1 MTTLLSALLLGC
13 ALLPWTVRRGV
24 RTGPAAPEG
33 PREPPDPVLL
43 LALLDAAV
51 GAGAPVP
58 RALQA
63 VGAAV
68 GGTVGDAL
76 ATVGGRLTLGA
87 PWPEAVAAAPGGLAD
102 QHDPLGAAWSAGA
115 APGPLLRQAA
125 GRLVRER
132 RELARVAAARLGVR
146 LVLPLGLCLLPSF
159 VLLGL
164 VPVVLSLV
172 GGFVGR

>member
-1 MTTLLSALLLGC
+1 MTALVAALLT
-13 ALLPWTVRRGV
+13 ALALAPWTTRRAV
-24 RTGPAAPEG
+24 AAPPAAPAA
-33 PREPPDPVLL
+33 PAAPDPALL

-51 GAGAPVP
+51 AAGAPVP

-68 GGTVGDAL
+68 GGSIGDAL
-76 ATVGGRLTLGA
+76 TTVGGRLRLGA
-87 PWPEAVAAAPGGLAD
+87 SWPEATAAAPSGLHAPLA
-102 QHDPLGAAWSAGA
+102 PLGTAWTTGA

-125 GRLVRER
+125 ERMARER
-132 RELARVAAARLGVR
+132 SDRTRIAAARLGVR

-164 VPVVLSLV
+164 VPVVLSLA
-172 GGFVGR
+172 GTFFG

>member
-1 MTTLLSALLLGC
+1 MTTLLSALLLGT
-13 ALLPWTVRRGV
+13 ALLPWTARRAAPV
-24 RTGPAAPEG
+24 PSPAPDGPAD
-33 PREPPDPVLL
+33 PPDPVLL

-63 VGAAV
+63 VGTAV
-68 GGTVGDAL
+68 GGPVGDAL

-87 PWPEAVAAAPGGLAD
+87 AWSEAVAAAPDGLR
-102 QHDPLGAAWSAGA
+102 HPLDPLGAAWSTGA

-125 GRLVRER
+125 ERLVRER
-132 RELARVAAARLGVR
+132 RDLARVAAARLGVR

-164 VPVVLSLV
+164 VPVVLSLAGTFL
-172 GGFVGR
+172 GG

>member
-1 MTTLLSALLLGC
+1 MTVLVALLF
-13 ALLPWTVRRGV
+13 AAAFLPWTLRRAV
-24 RTGPAAPEG
+24 PSAPEPSG
-33 PREPPDPVLL
+33 PPQAPDPVLL

-68 GGTVGDAL
+68 DGEVGDAL
-76 ATVGGRLTLGA
+76 ATVGGRLILGA
-87 PWPEAVAAAPGGLAD
+87 PWSEAVAAAPNALRD
-102 QHDPLGAAWSAGA
+102 QLDPLGAAWSAGA
-115 APGPLLRQAA
+115 APGPLLRQACE
-125 GRLVRER
+125 RLVRER
-132 RELARVAAARLGVR
+132 RDLVRVAAGRLGVR

-164 VPVVLSLV
+164 VPVVLSLA
-172 GGFVGR
+172 GAFVGR

>member
-1 MTTLLSALLLGC
+1 MTDLVSALLLGT
-13 ALLPWTVRRGV
+13 ALLPWTSCRVVHGSSGSPD
-24 RTGPAAPEG
+24 GPSD
-33 PREPPDPVLL
+33 PPDPVLL
-43 LALLDAAV
+43 LALLDAAI

-87 PWPEAVAAAPGGLAD
+87 SWTEAVATVPDRLRD
-102 QHDPLGAAWSAGA
+102 QLDPLGAAWSAGA

-125 GRLVRER
+125 ERLVRER
-132 RELARVAAARLGVR
+132 RDLARVAAARLGVR

-164 VPVVLSLV
+164 VPVVISLAGV
-172 GGFVGR
+172 FVDR

>member
-1 MTTLLSALLLGC
+1 MMLVVAL
-13 ALLPWTVRRGV
+13 ALAAACLPWTVRRV
-24 RTGPAAPEG
+24 TPRTDEVPDVPDA
-33 PREPPDPVLL
+33 PDPVML
-43 LALLDAAV
+43 LALLDAAI

-63 VGAAV
+63 VGVPV

-76 ATVGGRLTLGA
+76 STVGGRLTLGA
-87 PWPEAVAAAPGGLAD
+87 PWSEAVAAAPAD
-102 QHDPLGAAWSAGA
+102 LREQLEPLGAAWSTGA

-125 GRLVRER
+125 DRLVRDR
-132 RELARVAAARLGVR
+132 RDLTRVAAARLGVR

-164 VPVVLSLV
+164 VPVVLSLA
-172 GGFVGR
+172 GAFIHP

>member
-1 MTTLLSALLLGC
+1 MSAVLAGVLLGA
-13 ALLPWTVRRGV
+13 ALVPWTIRQSVVVPPTTPDSPGQ
-24 RTGPAAPEG
+24 A
-33 PREPPDPVLL
+33 PDPVLL
-43 LALLDAAV
+43 LALLDAAI

-68 GGTVGDAL
+68 GGAAGDAL

-87 PWPEAVAAAPGGLAD
+87 PWSEAVAAAPTRLRD
-102 QHDPLGAAWSAGA
+102 QLDPLGAAWTAGA

-125 GRLVRER
+125 ERLVRER
-132 RELARVAAARLGVR
+132 RDLARVAAARLGVR

-164 VPVVLSLV
+164 VPVMASLAGAFF
-172 GGFVGR
+172 GG

>member
-1 MTTLLSALLLGC
+1 MTALISALLLGA
-13 ALLPWTVRRGV
+13 ALLPWTHQAVRALP
-24 RTGPAAPEG
+24 TSPEG
-33 PREPPDPVLL
+33 PADPPDPVLL

-51 GAGAPVP
+51 SAGAPVP

-76 ATVGGRLTLGA
+76 ATVGGRLMLGA
-87 PWPEAVAAAPGGLAD
+87 SWPEAVVAAPGGLRD
-102 QHDPLGAAWSAGA
+102 QIDPLGAAWSTGA
-115 APGPLLRQAA
+115 APGPLLRQTAE
-125 GRLVRER
+125 RLVRER
-132 RELARVAAARLGVR
+132 HDLTRVAAARLGVR

-164 VPVVLSLV
+164 VPVVLSLA
-172 GGFVGR
+172 GTFVGR